1 MAKDYADSMM
11 DVINDIKESGASTL
25 RGIGSELN
33 QRGFRTR
40 RNKSWSAAAVM
51 RVVQASI

>member
-1 MAKDYADSMM
+1 M
-11 DVINDIKESGASTL
+11 DVSNDIKESGASTL
-25 RGIGSELN
+25 RGIASELN
-33 QRGFRTR
+33 QRGFRAR